1 MQVQWTPDLAVG
13 VKEIDNQHKELFKR
27 VNSLLEAVSTGKG
40 KDEITRVVTFLG
52 EYAVTHFQ
60 TEENFMTHYGYIN
73 YGAHKSE
80 HLIFARDFARIKG
93 DLENGV
99 TSMSVILV
107 QKKIL
112 AWLTNHIGKTDKAL
126 GTFWISVQKKK
137 AA

>member
-13 VKEIDNQHKELFKR
+13 VREIDNQHKELFKR
-27 VNSLLEAVSTGKG
+27 VNSLLEAVSKGKG
-40 KDEITRVVTFLG
+40 KDEITKVVAFLG
-52 EYAVTHFQ
+52 DYAMTHFE
-60 TEENFMTHYGYIN
+60 TEENFMTHYSYMN

-80 HLIFARDFARIKG
+80 HLIFARDFARIKR
-93 DLENGV
+93 DLEDGV
-99 TSMSVILV
+99 TSTSVIQV
-107 QKKIL
+107 QKRIL